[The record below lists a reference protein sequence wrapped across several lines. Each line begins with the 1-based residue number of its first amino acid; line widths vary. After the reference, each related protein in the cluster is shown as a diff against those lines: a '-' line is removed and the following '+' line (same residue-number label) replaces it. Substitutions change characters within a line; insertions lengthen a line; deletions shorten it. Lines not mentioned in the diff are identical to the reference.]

1 MNRSRNAWL
10 PWLATAAIAAY
21 LIVFYATPL
30 GSVSQIL
37 GQPFARFQVLV
48 YALIPDEIFRSWL
61 GNEGKWGLGDRFI
74 PLGASA
80 VIILTSWGCGTGIL
94 RFLGL
99 AGRCRRLERSVIA
112 LAVGLNF
119 FSTGILILGLLGF
132 SSSAPPVA
140 GLLLAMWMLFLAGEL
155 RVHKRSHRGQGD
167 TETGREISAP
177 GLLRSLLELTRLCNS
192 SSGSERA
199 ARKEKTGAANEPDC
213 HPAAYARALSKG
225 CATSALAFNSG
236 WLIWP
241 GVVACLILLQ
251 GVLPPTDFDVREYH
265 LQAPKEFY
273 LAGAVR
279 FLPHN
284 VYANMPLGV
293 AMHAL
298 GAMAMLGNVR
308 DGALAGKT
316 VTAFF
321 GLILM
326 AAVYSAA
333 RNGQTRSH
341 AVAACVTVGST
352 PWLINVS
359 TAGLND
365 IALAAYVFLAF
376 HAFTRAWPSRTRSV
390 NPQGTQV
397 AKKVSWTASCRPD
410 VGWVSVAGYLA
421 GAAAACKYTGL
432 VYSVMPLAVLLA
444 WRCRR
449 RLDKQAATLML
460 AFALAV
466 ALGGG
471 AWYAKNAVLCG
482 NPTYPLLYHWFGGG
496 AWNEQKSDR
505 WNRVHAPPDFS
516 PTSLAQDAIR
526 LTVTND
532 WLGPLVWPFALLGGL
547 AVGRLDGR
555 RKGLWLMTVWLAA
568 VWWLMTHRID
578 RFWLPLL
585 PFLAVTAADGL
596 HAFTACRIWRWFTY
610 AAAASAIAMT
620 LLLGSAGIC
629 SYNRM
634 LAPLSELWDDPN
646 RIGEVHVMLNRMW
659 QEVFS
664 GKLLTVGDAAVF
676 DFTMPVVYATCF
688 DDQPWEKLTMGRS
701 PREIH
706 EALLREGIGCVF
718 VNWAEIARYR
728 SPGNYGFTAQ
738 VEPKQFHD
746 LVRAGV
752 LQPVLMP
759 DRSPGQAYLV
769 KPLIDPESGSE
780 GS

>member
-1 MNRSRNAWL
+1 M
-10 PWLATAAIAAY
+10 AAY
-21 LIVFYATPL
+21 LITFYAFPL

-37 GQPFARFQVLV
+37 GQPFARFQVFV

-61 GNEGKWGLGDRFI
+61 GNEGKWGLGDRLV
-74 PLGASA
+74 PLGVAA
-80 VIILTSWGCGTGIL
+80 VIILTSWGCGVGIL
-94 RFLGL
+94 RFLGV
-99 AGRCRRLERSVIA
+99 AASCRRVERSVMA
-112 LAVGLNF
+112 LAVGLNL
-119 FSTGILILGLLGF
+119 FSTGVLILGVLRLG
-132 SSSAPPVA
+132 SSTPPVA
-140 GLLLAMWMLFLAGEL
+140 GLLLAMWMLFLASEV
-155 RVHKRSHRGQGD
+155 RIRKRSHPGQGD
-167 TETGREISAP
+167 AESGREVYLP
-177 GLLRSLLELTRLCNS
+177 GLLRRLLDSTRLRNS
-192 SSGSERA
+192 DSGSQRA
-199 ARKEKTGAANEPDC
+199 AREEKTSAAND
-213 HPAAYARALSKG
+213 PARHQAAHVGALSK
-225 CATSALAFNSG
+225 CSTTPALCFSSA

-241 GVVACLILLQ
+241 GVVGCLILLQ

-273 LAGAVR
+273 LTGAVR

-293 AMHAL
+293 EMHAL
-298 GAMAMLGNVR
+298 GAMALVGDVR
-308 DGALAGKT
+308 AGALAGKT

-326 AAVYSAA
+326 AAVYAVT
-333 RNGQTRSH
+333 RNGGARSH

-359 TAGLND
+359 AAGLND
-365 IALAAYVFLAF
+365 IALAVYVFLAF
-376 HAFTRAWPSRTRSV
+376 HAFTRAWPSDTQRED
-390 NPQGTQV
+390 PQGTQEPQKE
-397 AKKVSWTASCRPD
+397 ALRTSCRPD
-410 VGWVSVAGYLA
+410 VGWISIAGYLA

-432 VYSVMPLAVLLA
+432 VYSVIPLAVFLA

-449 RLDKQAATLML
+449 KLDKRAATLML

-466 ALGGG
+466 GVGGG

-482 NPTYPLLYHWFGGG
+482 NPTYPLLYRWFDGQT
-496 AWNEQKSDR
+496 WNEQKSDR
-505 WNRVHAPPDFS
+505 WNRVHAPPDYS
-516 PTSLAQDAIR
+516 LTSLAQDAIC

-532 WLGPLVWPFALLGGL
+532 WLGPLVWPFALLGGFMG
-547 AVGRLDGR
+547 GRLAGR
-555 RKGLWLMTVWLAA
+555 RKSLWLMTAWLAA

-585 PFLAVTAADGL
+585 PFLAVAAADGL
-596 HAFTACRIWRWFTY
+596 HAFPGSRIWRWFTY
-610 AAAASAIAMT
+610 ATSASALAMT

-646 RIGEVHVMLNRMW
+646 RIGEVHLMLNRMW

-688 DDQPWEKLTMGRS
+688 DDQPWEELTMGRS

-728 SPGNYGFTAQ
+728 SPGNYGFTAH
-738 VEPKQFHD
+738 VEPQQFHD

-759 DRSPGQAYLV
+759 VRSPGQAYLV
-769 KPLIDPESGSE
+769 KPPIETGPSSESP
-780 GS
+780 